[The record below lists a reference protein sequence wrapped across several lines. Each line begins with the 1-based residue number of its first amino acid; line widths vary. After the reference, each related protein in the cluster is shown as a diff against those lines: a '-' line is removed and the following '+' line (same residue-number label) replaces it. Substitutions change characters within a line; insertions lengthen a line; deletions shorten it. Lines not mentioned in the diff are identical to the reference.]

1 LCLFQLHIAE
11 KSYFKPSVSIQ
22 SALGGVSIAQVLP
35 ARTQS
40 VTYSN
45 ALTSTATHFPAT
57 SCASPGTTTLIASQP
72 HPLTLSQGNTTSGS
86 QGSATVLT
94 APTRLTVSSIPGTGL
109 TSQGAVLAAATTQ
122 RPGQVSNATV
132 LAAPARLA
140 VSTANQGPG
149 SAQGTTRLTVAATG
163 SSQGV
168 SLTASA
174 SNAGQGTIIA
184 SSARIT
190 TLPSSVLASGQGTA
204 ALLTGPARLTMTS
217 SIPVP
222 GQNAVLSGQTR
233 LQAVSSTVPAAIA
246 ASSSQG
252 AVLATPA
259 RIAVSA
265 SSVGP
270 PMQQGARL
278 TVSAN
283 SAVASNPGQNTLIPA
298 PTRLTVSSTS
308 SVTSSPGHQGTT
320 VLATPARLTV
330 TSGVP
335 SSALPPAGVVSLH
348 PVVVSNTNPSLT
360 LKPPSHNQLGA
371 SGNRNVTAHQNL
383 GPKVC

>member
-1 LCLFQLHIAE
+1 M
-11 KSYFKPSVSIQ
+11 Q
-22 SALGGVSIAQVLP
+22 SSLGGVSIAQVLP
-35 ARTQS
+35 ARTQAS
-40 VTYSN
+40 PLTYSN
-45 ALTSTATHFPAT
+45 PLTSTAAHFPAT
-57 SCASPGTTTLIASQP
+57 SGASQGTTTLIATQP
-72 HPLTLSQGNTTSGS
+72 HPLTLSQGMASTACSG

-94 APTRLTVSSIPGTGL
+94 APARLTVSSIPGTSL
-109 TSQGAVLAAATTQ
+109 PAQGTVLATATTQ
-122 RPGQVSNATV
+122 RSGQVSNAAILT
-132 LAAPARLA
+132 APARLA

-149 SAQGTTRLTVAATG
+149 SAQGTTRLTVAAAG
-163 SSQGV
+163 SSQNV
-168 SLTASA
+168 SLSASA
-174 SNAGQGTIIA
+174 SSAGQGTIIA

-190 TLPSSVLASGQGTA
+190 TLPSSVLTSGQGTA

-217 SIPVP
+217 GIPVP
-222 GQNAVLSGQTR
+222 SQNAVLSGQTR
-233 LQAVSSTVPAAIA
+233 LQAVSSTVPTAIA

-252 AVLATPA
+252 AVLTAPA

-270 PMQQGARL
+270 SVQQGARL

-283 SAVASNPGQNTLIPA
+283 SAIAPNPGQNALITT
-298 PTRLTVSSTS
+298 PTRLTVSSNSPMTP
-308 SVTSSPGHQGTT
+308 SPGHQGTT

-348 PVVVSNTNPSLT
+348 PVVVSNTNPSLA
-360 LKPPSHNQLGA
+360 LKPSSHNQLGT
-371 SGNRNVTAHQNL
+371 SGNRNITTHQNL

>member
-1 LCLFQLHIAE
+1 M
-11 KSYFKPSVSIQ
+11 
-22 SALGGVSIAQVLP
+22 AQVLP

-45 ALTSTATHFPAT
+45 PLTSTAAHFPAT
-57 SCASPGTTTLIASQP
+57 SCTSPGTTTLIASQP
-72 HPLTLSQGNTTSGS
+72 HPLTLSQGSTTSSG

-109 TSQGAVLAAATTQ
+109 TPQGAVLAAAAATTQ
-122 RPGQVSNATV
+122 RPGQVTNATV
-132 LAAPARLA
+132 VAAPARLA
-140 VSTANQGPG
+140 VSTASQGPG
-149 SAQGTTRLTVAATG
+149 SGQGTTRLTVAATG

-222 GQNAVLSGQTR
+222 SQNAVLSGQTR
-233 LQAVSSTVPAAIA
+233 LQAVSSSVPTAIA
-246 ASSSQG
+246 APSSQG
-252 AVLATPA
+252 AVLATQA

-265 SSVGP
+265 TSVGP
-270 PMQQGARL
+270 PVQQGARL

-283 SAVASNPGQNTLIPA
+283 SAIAPNPGQNTLIPA
-298 PTRLTVSSTS
+298 PTRLTVSSNS
-308 SVTSSPGHQGTT
+308 SVSSSTGHQGAT
-320 VLATPARLTV
+320 VLAAPARLTV

-335 SSALPPAGVVSLH
+335 SSALSPAGVVSLH
-348 PVVVSNTNPSLT
+348 PVVVSNTNPSLA
-360 LKPPSHNQLGA
+360 LKPSSHNQLGT
-371 SGNRNVTAHQNL
+371 SGNRNVTTHQNL

>member
-1 LCLFQLHIAE
+1 M
-11 KSYFKPSVSIQ
+11 Q
-22 SALGGVSIAQVLP
+22 SSLGGVSIAQVLP

-45 ALTSTATHFPAT
+45 PLTSTAALFPAT
-57 SCASPGTTTLIASQP
+57 SCTSQGTTTLIASQP
-72 HPLTLSQGNTTSGS
+72 HPLTLSQGMVSTTGSG
-86 QGSATVLT
+86 QGAATVLT
-94 APTRLTVSSIPGTGL
+94 APGRLTMSSIPGTSL
-109 TSQGAVLAAATTQ
+109 PAQGTILAAATTQ
-122 RPGQVSNATV
+122 RPGQVSNAAV
-132 LAAPARLA
+132 LAAPACLA
-140 VSTANQGPG
+140 VSTSSQGPG
-149 SAQGTTRLTVAATG
+149 SAQGTTRITTAASGT
-163 SSQGV
+163 
-168 SLTASA
+168 
-174 SNAGQGTIIA
+174 GQGTIIA

-190 TLPSSVLASGQGTA
+190 TLPSSVLTSGQGTA

-217 SIPVP
+217 SIPIP
-222 GQNAVLSGQTR
+222 GQTR

-246 ASSSQG
+246 ASSSPG
-252 AVLATPA
+252 AVLAAPA

-270 PMQQGARL
+270 PVQQGARL

-283 SAVASNPGQNTLIPA
+283 SAVASNPGQNTLITA
-298 PTRLTVSSTS
+298 PTRLTVSSNS
-308 SVTSSPGHQGTT
+308 SMTSSPGHQGTT

-348 PVVVSNTNPSLT
+348 PVVVSNTNPSLA
-360 LKPPSHNQLGA
+360 LKPSSHNQLGT
-371 SGNRNVTAHQNL
+371 SGNRNVNTHQNL

>member
-1 LCLFQLHIAE
+1 M
-11 KSYFKPSVSIQ
+11 
-22 SALGGVSIAQVLP
+22 LP

-45 ALTSTATHFPAT
+45 PLTSTTLFPVT
-57 SCASPGTTTLIASQP
+57 SSASQGSTTLIASQP
-72 HPLTLSQGNTTSGS
+72 HPLTLSQGMVSTAGSGQS
-86 QGSATVLT
+86 PATVLT
-94 APTRLTVSSIPGTGL
+94 APGRLTMTSIPGTNL
-109 TSQGAVLAAATTQ
+109 PTQGAILAAATTQ

-140 VSTANQGPG
+140 VSTASQGPG
-149 SAQGTTRLTVAATG
+149 SAQGTARLTVATTG

-168 SLTASA
+168 SLTAAA
-174 SNAGQGTIIA
+174 SSAGQGTIIA

-190 TLPSSVLASGQGTA
+190 TLPSSVLTSGQGAA

-217 SIPVP
+217 SIPIA

-233 LQAVSSTVPAAIA
+233 LQAVSSTAPTAIA
-246 ASSSQG
+246 ASSSPG
-252 AVLATPA
+252 AVLAASA

-270 PMQQGARL
+270 SVQQGARL
-278 TVSAN
+278 TVPAN
-283 SAVASNPGQNTLIPA
+283 SAVTSSPGQNTLITA
-298 PTRLTVSSTS
+298 PTRLTVSSNSCMTS
-308 SVTSSPGHQGTT
+308 SSGHQGTT

-335 SSALPPAGVVSLH
+335 SSALQPTGVVSLH
-348 PVVVSNTNPSLT
+348 PVVVSNTNPNLA
-360 LKPPSHNQLGA
+360 LKPSSHNQLGT
-371 SGNRNVTAHQNL
+371 SGSRNVNTHQNL

>member
-1 LCLFQLHIAE
+1 M
-11 KSYFKPSVSIQ
+11 Q
-22 SALGGVSIAQVLP
+22 SSLGGVSVAQVLP

-45 ALTSTATHFPAT
+45 PLTSTAAHFPAT
-57 SCASPGTTTLIASQP
+57 SCTSPGTTTLIASQP
-72 HPLTLSQGNTTSGS
+72 HPLTLSQGSTTSSG

-109 TSQGAVLAAATTQ
+109 TPQGAVLAAAATTQ

-132 LAAPARLA
+132 VAAPGRLA
-140 VSTANQGPG
+140 VSTASQGPG
-149 SAQGTTRLTVAATG
+149 PAQGTTRLTVAATG

-184 SSARIT
+184 SSAHIT

-233 LQAVSSTVPAAIA
+233 LQAVSSSVPTAIA
-246 ASSSQG
+246 APSSQG
-252 AVLATPA
+252 AVLATQA

-270 PMQQGARL
+270 PVQQGARL
-278 TVSAN
+278 TVAAN
-283 SAVASNPGQNTLIPA
+283 SAIVPNAGQNTLIPA
-298 PTRLTVSSTS
+298 PTRLTVSTNS
-308 SVTSSPGHQGTT
+308 SVSSSPGHQGTT
-320 VLATPARLTV
+320 VLAAPARLTV

-335 SSALPPAGVVSLH
+335 SSALSPAGVVSLH
-348 PVVVSNTNPSLT
+348 PVVVSNTNPSLA
-360 LKPPSHNQLGA
+360 LKPSSHNQLGT
-371 SGNRNVTAHQNL
+371 SGNRNVTTHQNL

>member
-1 LCLFQLHIAE
+1 M
-11 KSYFKPSVSIQ
+11 
-22 SALGGVSIAQVLP
+22 AQVLP

-45 ALTSTATHFPAT
+45 PLTSTAAHFPAT
-57 SCASPGTTTLIASQP
+57 SCTSPGTTTLIASQP
-72 HPLTLSQGNTTSGS
+72 HPLTLSQGSTTNSG

-109 TSQGAVLAAATTQ
+109 TSQGAVLAAAAAATTQ
-122 RPGQVSNATV
+122 RSGQVTNATV
-132 LAAPARLA
+132 VAAPARLA
-140 VSTANQGPG
+140 VSTASQGPG
-149 SAQGTTRLTVAATG
+149 CAQGTARLTVAATG

-184 SSARIT
+184 SAARIT

-217 SIPVP
+217 SIPVSS
-222 GQNAVLSGQTR
+222 QNAVLSGQTR
-233 LQAVSSTVPAAIA
+233 LQAVSSSVPTAIA
-246 ASSSQG
+246 APSSQG
-252 AVLATPA
+252 AVLATQA

-270 PMQQGARL
+270 PVQQGARL

-283 SAVASNPGQNTLIPA
+283 SAIAPNPGQNTLIPA
-298 PTRLTVSSTS
+298 PTRLTVSSNS
-308 SVTSSPGHQGTT
+308 SVSSSTGHQGTT
-320 VLATPARLTV
+320 VLAAPARLTV

-335 SSALPPAGVVSLH
+335 SSALSPAGVVSLH
-348 PVVVSNTNPSLT
+348 PVVVSNTNPSLA
-360 LKPPSHNQLGA
+360 LKPSSHNQLGT
-371 SGNRNVTAHQNL
+371 SVNRNVTTHQNL

>member
-1 LCLFQLHIAE
+1 
-11 KSYFKPSVSIQ
+11 VQ
-22 SALGGVSIAQVLP
+22 SSLGGVSVAQVLP

-45 ALTSTATHFPAT
+45 PLTSTAAHFPAT
-57 SCASPGTTTLIASQP
+57 SCTSPGTTTLIASQP
-72 HPLTLSQGNTTSGS
+72 HPLTLSQGNTTSSG
-86 QGSATVLT
+86 QGPATVLT

-109 TSQGAVLAAATTQ
+109 TPQGAVLAAAAATTQ

-132 LAAPARLA
+132 VAAPGRLA
-140 VSTANQGPG
+140 VSTASQGPG

-168 SLTASA
+168 GLTAS
-174 SNAGQGTIIA
+174 AGQGTIIA

-222 GQNAVLSGQTR
+222 GQTR
-233 LQAVSSTVPAAIA
+233 LQAVSSSVPTAIA
-246 ASSSQG
+246 ATSSQG
-252 AVLATPA
+252 AVLATQA

-270 PMQQGARL
+270 PVQQGARL
-278 TVSAN
+278 TVAAN
-283 SAVASNPGQNTLIPA
+283 STLAPNAGQNTLIPA
-298 PTRLTVSSTS
+298 PTRLTVSSNS
-308 SVTSSPGHQGTT
+308 SVSSSPGHQGTT
-320 VLATPARLTV
+320 VLAAPARLTV

-335 SSALPPAGVVSLH
+335 SSALSPAGVVSLH
-348 PVVVSNTNPSLT
+348 PVVVSNTNPSLA
-360 LKPPSHNQLGA
+360 LKPSSHNQLGT
-371 SGNRNVTAHQNL
+371 SGNRNVTTHQNL

>member
-1 LCLFQLHIAE
+1 M
-11 KSYFKPSVSIQ
+11 Q
-22 SALGGVSIAQVLP
+22 SSLGGVSVAQVLP

-45 ALTSTATHFPAT
+45 PLTSTAAHFPAT
-57 SCASPGTTTLIASQP
+57 SCTSPGTTTLIASQP
-72 HPLTLSQGNTTSGS
+72 HPLTLSQGSTTSSG

-109 TSQGAVLAAATTQ
+109 TPQGAVLAAAATTQ

-132 LAAPARLA
+132 VAAPGRLA
-140 VSTANQGPG
+140 VSTASQGPG

-168 SLTASA
+168 GLTASA

-184 SSARIT
+184 SSARIA

-217 SIPVP
+217 SIPV
-222 GQNAVLSGQTR
+222 AGQTR
-233 LQAVSSTVPAAIA
+233 LQAVSSSVPTAIA
-246 ASSSQG
+246 ATSSQG
-252 AVLATPA
+252 AVLATQA

-270 PMQQGARL
+270 PVQQGARL
-278 TVSAN
+278 TVAAN
-283 SAVASNPGQNTLIPA
+283 SALAPNAGQNTLIPA
-298 PTRLTVSSTS
+298 PTRLTVSSNS
-308 SVTSSPGHQGTT
+308 SVSSSPGHQGTT
-320 VLATPARLTV
+320 VLAAPARLTV

-335 SSALPPAGVVSLH
+335 NSALSPAGVVSLH
-348 PVVVSNTNPSLT
+348 PVVVSNTNPSLA
-360 LKPPSHNQLGA
+360 LKPSSHNQLGT
-371 SGNRNVTAHQNL
+371 SGNRNVTTHQNL

>member
-1 LCLFQLHIAE
+1 MHIAE
-11 KSYFKPSVSIQ
+11 KSYFKPSVSVQ
-22 SALGGVSIAQVLP
+22 SSLGGVSVAQVLP

-45 ALTSTATHFPAT
+45 PLTSTAAHFPAT
-57 SCASPGTTTLIASQP
+57 SCTSPGTTTLIASQP
-72 HPLTLSQGNTTSGS
+72 HPLTLSQGSTSSG

-109 TSQGAVLAAATTQ
+109 TPQGAVLAAAATTQ

-132 LAAPARLA
+132 VAAPGRLA
-140 VSTANQGPG
+140 VSTASQGPVC
-149 SAQGTTRLTVAATG
+149 AQGTTRLTVAATG
-163 SSQGV
+163 SSPGV

-190 TLPSSVLASGQGTA
+190 TLPSSVLASGQGAA

-233 LQAVSSTVPAAIA
+233 LQAVSSSVPTAIA

-252 AVLATPA
+252 AVLATQA

-270 PMQQGARL
+270 PVQQGARL
-278 TVSAN
+278 TVAAN
-283 SAVASNPGQNTLIPA
+283 SAIAPNAGQNTLIPA
-298 PTRLTVSSTS
+298 PTRLTVSSNS
-308 SVTSSPGHQGTT
+308 SVSSPGHQGTT
-320 VLATPARLTV
+320 VLAAPARLTV

-335 SSALPPAGVVSLH
+335 SSALSPAGVVSLH
-348 PVVVSNTNPSLT
+348 PVVVSNTNPSLA
-360 LKPPSHNQLGA
+360 LKPSSHNQLGTSA
-371 SGNRNVTAHQNL
+371 NRNVTTHQNL

>member
-1 LCLFQLHIAE
+1 M
-11 KSYFKPSVSIQ
+11 SVQ
-22 SALGGVSIAQVLP
+22 SSLGAVSVAQVLP

-40 VTYSN
+40 ATYSN
-45 ALTSTATHFPAT
+45 PLTSTAAHFPAT
-57 SCASPGTTTLIASQP
+57 SCTSPGTTTLIASQP
-72 HPLTLSQGNTTSGS
+72 HPLTLSQGSTTSSG

-109 TSQGAVLAAATTQ
+109 TSQGAVLAAAATTQ
-122 RPGQVSNATV
+122 RPGQVSNSTV
-132 LAAPARLA
+132 VAAPGRLA
-140 VSTANQGPG
+140 VSTASQGPG

-168 SLTASA
+168 SLSA

-233 LQAVSSTVPAAIA
+233 LQAVSSSVPTAIA
-246 ASSSQG
+246 APSSQG
-252 AVLATPA
+252 AVLATQA

-270 PMQQGARL
+270 PVQQGARL
-278 TVSAN
+278 TVASN
-283 SAVASNPGQNTLIPA
+283 SAIAPNAGQNTLIPA
-298 PTRLTVSSTS
+298 PTRLTVSSNS
-308 SVTSSPGHQGTT
+308 SVSSSPGHQGTT
-320 VLATPARLTV
+320 VLAAPARLTV

-335 SSALPPAGVVSLH
+335 SSALSPAGVVSLH
-348 PVVVSNTNPSLT
+348 PVVVSNTNPSLA
-360 LKPPSHNQLGA
+360 LKPSSHNQLGT
-371 SGNRNVTAHQNL
+371 SGNRNVTTHQNL

>member
-1 LCLFQLHIAE
+1 M
-11 KSYFKPSVSIQ
+11 Q
-22 SALGGVSIAQVLP
+22 SSLGGVSVAQVLP

-45 ALTSTATHFPAT
+45 PLTPTAAHFPAT
-57 SCASPGTTTLIASQP
+57 SCTSPGTTTLIASQP
-72 HPLTLSQGNTTSGS
+72 HPLTLPQGSTTSSG

-94 APTRLTVSSIPGTGL
+94 APTRLTVSSIPGTSL
-109 TSQGAVLAAATTQ
+109 TPQAAVLAAATTQ
-122 RPGQVSNATV
+122 RSGQVSNTTV
-132 LAAPARLA
+132 LATPARLA
-140 VSTANQGPG
+140 VSTASQGPG
-149 SAQGTTRLTVAATG
+149 SAQGTTRFTVAATG

-168 SLTASA
+168 SLAASA

-233 LQAVSSTVPAAIA
+233 LQAVSSTVPTAIA
-246 ASSSQG
+246 ASPSQG

-270 PMQQGARL
+270 PVQQGARL

-283 SAVASNPGQNTLIPA
+283 SAIAPNPGQNTLIPA
-298 PTRLTVSSTS
+298 PTRLTVSSNS
-308 SVTSSPGHQGTT
+308 SVTSTPGHQGTT
-320 VLATPARLTV
+320 VLAAPARLTV

-348 PVVVSNTNPSLT
+348 PVVVSNTNPSLA
-360 LKPPSHNQLGA
+360 LKPSSHNQLGT
-371 SGNRNVTAHQNL
+371 SGNRNVTTHQNL